1 MIAPPNRIVLLG
13 STGRIGTEIKRRL
26 GAGVPIFGITR
37 GRSGGNPEARGDVRD
52 TAALAKLLRPGDL
65 VIDASAAFR
74 SGGGRTLAG
83 LRLALEVGAH
93 WIDLS
98 QERAGV
104 LGSGAL
110 DAEAKSKGLGL
121 VSGAGLFPGLCAP
134 FVREACQAV
143 KRVNEVSIGWAP
155 GQGLAFGPESEL
167 DLACQAG
174 GEAKLLLGGEW
185 SSRRLFGDRRAFFHP
200 EPLGELFSYNLD
212 APDLELFTGPG
223 FKSASVRVSIG
234 ARPWRLRMALRAL
247 ERSRPGTQA
256 QTALQTL
263 RRWSGKPAPRGGGLT
278 LLVRGVDI
286 ANNPQERRRAWLFA
300 DAGEGFVATPAVQ
313 LARRALAGQL
323 DAGAGA
329 CLAPLSVPELTSEL
343 ESIGCR
349 QRLGSLGGWKS

>member
-26 GAGVPIFGITR
+26 GAGAPVLGVSR
-37 GRSGGNPEARGDVRD
+37 GQRAGSPEARVDVRD
-52 TAALAKLLRPGDL
+52 SAALAKLLRPGDL

-74 SGGGRTLAG
+74 TAGGRTQASQ
-83 LRLALEVGAH
+83 RAALEAGAH

-104 LGSGAL
+104 IASSAF
-110 DAEAKSKGLGL
+110 DAEAKAKGLAL
-121 VSGAGLFPGLCAP
+121 VSGAGLFPGLSAP
-134 FVREACQAV
+134 FVREACQTV
-143 KRVNEVSIGWAP
+143 KRVNEVLIGWAP

-174 GEAKLLLGGEW
+174 GQAKLLLGGEW

-212 APDLELFTGPG
+212 VPDLELFTGPG

-247 ERSRPGTQA
+247 ERAAPGLA
-256 QTALQTL
+256 PEAALAKL
-263 RRWSGKPAPRGGGLT
+263 RRWSGKPALRGGGLT
-278 LLVRGVDI
+278 LLVRGMDI
-286 ANNPQERRRAWLFA
+286 ANNPQERRRAWLFP
-300 DAGEGFVATPAVQ
+300 DAGEGLVATPAVL

-323 DAGAGA
+323 EPGAGP
-329 CLAPLSVPELTSEL
+329 CLSILSVSDLTSEL
-343 ESIGCR
+343 ESLGYR
-349 QRLGSLGGWKS
+349 QRLGSLGGWQS

>member
-13 STGRIGTEIKRRL
+13 STGRLGTEIQRRL
-26 GAGVPIFGITR
+26 GSSATVLGVSR
-37 GRSGGNPEARGDVRD
+37 GRSGGSPEARADVHD
-52 TAALAKLLRPGDL
+52 GAALAKLLRPGDL

-74 SGGGRTLAG
+74 PRGGRTLAG
-83 LRLALEVGAH
+83 LRLALAAGAH
-93 WIDLS
+93 WLDLS

-104 LGSGAL
+104 VGSTGL
-110 DAEAKSKGLGL
+110 DADAKSKGLAL
-121 VSGAGLFPGLCAP
+121 ISGAGLFPGLCAP

-143 KRVNEVSIGWAP
+143 KRVNEILIGWAP

-212 APDLELFTGPG
+212 VPDLELYTGPG

-247 ERSRPGTQA
+247 EGARPGIEPQA
-256 QTALQTL
+256 ALKKL
-263 RRWSGKPAPRGGGLT
+263 RLWSGRPALRSGCLT

-286 ANNPQERRRAWLFA
+286 AANPQERRRSWLFP
-300 DAGEGFVATPAVQ
+300 DAGVGLAATPAVL
-313 LARRALAGQL
+313 LARRALEGKL
-323 DAGAGA
+323 DPGAGP
-329 CLAPLSVPELTSEL
+329 CLAALSVEELTREL
-343 ESIGCR
+343 ESLGYR
-349 QRLGSLGGWKS
+349 QRLGSLGGWQS